1 MAYFWPLILV
11 VASNSVYHICAKSLP
26 ESVDPLASLTVT
38 YLIGSIVSGV
48 VCGGHRDDFG
58 VHWVSC
64 LPRGHH
70 GQQARGPCAVPC
82 RAVFPQ
88 QMSCAAAFAVV

>member
-38 YLIGSIVSGV
+38 SIVAARA
-48 VCGGHRDDFG
+48 GGTAVWRTLVRTLAVG
-58 VHWVSC
+58 IGTMAVSYVAG
-64 LPRGHH
+64 L
-70 GQQARGPCAVPC
+70 VL
-82 RAVFPQ
+82 F
-88 QMSCAAAFAVV
+88 

>member
-38 YLIGSIVSGV
+38 YLIGSIFSGI
-48 VCGGHRDDFG
+48 
-58 VHWVSC
+58 
-64 LPRGHH
+64 LYL
-70 GQQARGPCAVPC
+70 
-82 RAVFPQ
+82 
-88 QMSCAAAFAVV
+88 